1 MNDDIAAIETKLA
14 AARTRL
20 ILDNPFLGSLVMH
33 LPLKAADPK
42 WCETT
47 ATDARYFYYNPGYIA
62 RLTLEQTQFVLAH
75 EAMHCA
81 LSHFARRNH
90 RQKHRWDVACDY
102 AVNMILD
109 DERMHG
115 PEDALMNAAYRG
127 LTAEEIYPLL
137 HEDPPE
143 KTQDMHLFDNEAP
156 AEADGSEADARP
168 GSGGRSHDASAEG
181 GGESESMERGAGQ
194 GRGEEEDRREGGD
207 GRPQR
212 QDAQDRQ
219 PQEASDVQQVPPPPP
234 MDPDK
239 LDEQWKSRLAAAA
252 QAARQAGKLS
262 QSLMRFVDNLLAPQ
276 LPWRALLAR
285 YMMNAARDDYSFQR
299 TSRRD
304 TGAALMPRLYSQSV
318 NVVVALDTSGS
329 IKDEELR
336 EFLSEVDALK
346 GQVRAEVILHACDDK
361 LCAAGPWRFAQ
372 WEPVTLPEGVSG
384 KGGTDFRPVF
394 EWLDRE
400 RLNPDLLVYFTDAEG
415 QFPERE
421 PHYPVVWLVKGK
433 APVPFG
439 IRIQLN

>member
-1 MNDDIAAIETKLA
+1 MSAAHDLSAIETKLA

-20 ILDNPFLGSLVMH
+20 ILDKPFLGSLVMH

-47 ATDARYFYYNPGYIA
+47 ATDARHFYYNPAYIA

-115 PEDALMNAAYRG
+115 PEDALIDAKYRG

-143 KTQDMHLFDNEAP
+143 KTQDMHLFDSDSN
-156 AEADGSEADARP
+156 
-168 GSGGRSHDASAEG
+168 EG
-181 GGESESMERGAGQ
+181 GGESESMEQDAGQ
-194 GRGEEEDRREGGD
+194 GQGEQDKDERSEGGG
-207 GRPQR
+207 GRPQQ
-212 QDAQDRQ
+212 QDGQGSEPQQ
-219 PQEASDVQQVPPPPP
+219 PSDVQEAPPQPP
-234 MDPDK
+234 MDLDK

-262 QSLMRFVDNLLAPQ
+262 PSLMRLVDNLLAPQ

-329 IKDEELR
+329 IKDQELR

-346 GQVRAEVILHACDDK
+346 GQVRAEVVLHACDDK
-361 LCAAGPWRFAQ
+361 LCPGGPWRFAQ
-372 WEPVTLPEGVSG
+372 WEAITLPEGISG

-394 EWLDRE
+394 DWIERE

-421 PHYPVVWLVKGK
+421 PQFPVVWLVKGK

-439 IRIQLN
+439 ARIQLN

>member
-1 MNDDIAAIETKLA
+1 MAHDLSALETKLA

-20 ILDNPFLGSLVMH
+20 ILEKPFLGSLVMH
-33 LPLKAADPK
+33 LPLKAADAK
-42 WCETT
+42 WCKTT
-47 ATDARYFYYNPGYIA
+47 ATDARHFYFNPDYIG

-109 DERMHG
+109 EERMA
-115 PEDALMNAAYRG
+115 PPDNALMSASYRG

-143 KTQDMHLFDNEAP
+143 ETQDTHLFDNSPPQGGEGEP
-156 AEADGSEADARP
+156 EQQERQDGQDQEQKSDGEPNAGEDNP
-168 GSGGRSHDASAEG
+168 GSSGAEEGEG
-181 GGESESMERGAGQ
+181 GQ
-194 GRGEEEDRREGGD
+194 
-207 GRPQR
+207 
-212 QDAQDRQ
+212 
-219 PQEASDVQQVPPPPP
+219 ASQANENQPPPPP
-234 MDPDK
+234 PADPDK

-262 QSLMRFVDNLLAPQ
+262 QSLMRFVDDLLAPQ

-299 TSRRD
+299 TSRRE
-304 TGAALMPRLYSQSV
+304 GAALMPRLYSQGV

-329 IKDEELR
+329 VTREELQA
-336 EFLSEVDALK
+336 FLSEIDALK
-346 GQVRAEVILHACDDK
+346 AQVRADVTLHACDDK
-361 LCAAGPWRFAQ
+361 LDPAGPWKYAL
-372 WEPVTLPEGVSG
+372 WEAMVLPEQISG
-384 KGGTDFRPVF
+384 GGGTDFRPVF
-394 EWLDRE
+394 DWLQRE
-400 RLNPDLLVYFTDAEG
+400 QLNPDLLVYFTDAEG
-415 QFPERE
+415 KFPERE
-421 PHYPVVWLVKGK
+421 PAFPVVWLVKGK

-439 IRIQLN
+439 VRVQLNA

>member
-1 MNDDIAAIETKLA
+1 MKTNIAALETKLA

-20 ILDNPFLGSLVMH
+20 ILEKPFLGSLVMH

-47 ATDARYFYYNPGYIA
+47 ATDARSFYFNPDYIA

-81 LSHFARRNH
+81 LSHFARRHH

-109 DERMHG
+109 EERMQG
-115 PEDALMNAAYRG
+115 PDNALMSATYRG

-137 HEDPPE
+137 HQDPSE
-143 KTQDMHLFDNEAP
+143 QTQDMHLFDNEP
-156 AEADGSEADARP
+156 SE
-168 GSGGRSHDASAEG
+168 GSGEGEPQEQEQGQGQGQEPESEQREGEG
-181 GGESESMERGAGQ
+181 GAPE
-194 GRGEEEDRREGGD
+194 
-207 GRPQR
+207 P
-212 QDAQDRQ
+212 QDAAGNEPQ
-219 PQEASDVQQVPPPPP
+219 PASQAREAPPPPS
-234 MDPDK
+234 DPAK

-262 QSLMRFVDNLLAPQ
+262 QSLMRFVDELLSPQ

-299 TSRRD
+299 PSRRESE
-304 TGAALMPRLYSQSV
+304 ALMPRLYSQSV

-329 IKDEELR
+329 VTSDELR
-336 EFLSEVDALK
+336 AFLGEIDALK
-346 GQVRAEVILHACDDK
+346 AQVRAGVTLHACDDK
-361 LCAAGPWRFAQ
+361 LDPHGPWRFAM
-372 WEPVTLPEGVSG
+372 WETMDLPGEISG
-384 KGGTDFRPVF
+384 GGGTDFRPVF
-394 EWLDRE
+394 EWVERDR
-400 RLNPDLLVYFTDAEG
+400 LAPDLLVYFTDAEG
-415 QFPERE
+415 RFPERE

-433 APVPFG
+433 AGVPFG

>member
-1 MNDDIAAIETKLA
+1 MNDDNAAIETKLA

-20 ILDNPFLGSLVMH
+20 ILDQPFLGALVMH

-42 WCETT
+42 WCATT
-47 ATDARYFYYNPGYIA
+47 ATDARHFYYNPGYIG

-109 DERMHG
+109 EERMRG

-143 KTQDMHLFDNEAP
+143 KTQDMHLFDNE
-156 AEADGSEADARP
+156 S
-168 GSGGRSHDASAEG
+168 SEG
-181 GGESESMERGAGQ
+181 GGESESMEQDAGQ
-194 GRGEEEDRREGGD
+194 GQGSQDRKDQSEGGG
-207 GRPQR
+207 GRPQ
-212 QDAQDRQ
+212 QQEGQGSQ
-219 PQEASDVQQVPPPPP
+219 PQEASNVQEAPPPPP

-252 QAARQAGKLS
+252 HAARQAGKLS
-262 QSLMRFVDNLLAPQ
+262 QSLMRLVDNLLAPQ

-329 IKDEELR
+329 VKDEELR

-346 GQVRAEVILHACDDK
+346 GQVRAEVVLHACDDK
-361 LCAAGPWRFAQ
+361 LCANGPWRFAQ
-372 WEPVTLPEGVSG
+372 WEPVTLPEMVSG

-394 EWLDRE
+394 EWLERE
-400 RLNPDLLVYFTDAEG
+400 RLNPDLLIYFTDAEG
-415 QFPERE
+415 KFPERE
-421 PHYPVVWLVKGK
+421 PQYPVVWLVKGK

-439 IRIQLN
+439 VRIQLN

>member
-1 MNDDIAAIETKLA
+1 MARDLAQLETKLA

-20 ILDNPFLGSLVMH
+20 ILEKPFLGALVMH
-33 LPLKAADPK
+33 LPLKAADAK

-47 ATDARYFYYNPGYIA
+47 ATDARSFYYNPDYIA

-109 DERMHG
+109 EERMQG
-115 PEDALMNAAYRG
+115 PENALMSAVYRG

-143 KTQDMHLFDNEAP
+143 KTQDMHLFDS
-156 AEADGSEADARP
+156 D
-168 GSGGRSHDASAEG
+168 SAEG
-181 GGESESMERGAGQ
+181 SNQAESQASDDGQAQGKDSGQADDARQDDGAGGQPVQAEDQ
-194 GRGEEEDRREGGD
+194 GAGTRQERDEQPGD
-207 GRPQR
+207 ETQAR
-212 QDAQDRQ
+212 QDA
-219 PQEASDVQQVPPPPP
+219 PTTPPPPP
-234 MDPDK
+234 SDPAK

-285 YMMNAARDDYSFQR
+285 YLMNAARDDYSFQR
-299 TSRRD
+299 ASRREGD
-304 TGAALMPRLYSQSV
+304 ALMPRLHSQSV

-329 IKDEELR
+329 ITRDELL
-336 EFLSEVDALK
+336 EFLGEIDALK
-346 GQVRAEVILHACDDK
+346 AQVRATVTLHACDDK
-361 LCAAGPWRFAQ
+361 LDTQGPWRYAM
-372 WEPVTLPEGVSG
+372 WENMALPAEISG
-384 KGGTDFRPVF
+384 GGGTDFRPVF
-394 EWLDRE
+394 AWLEDDRQT
-400 RLNPDLLVYFTDAEG
+400 PDLLLYFTDADG
-415 QFPERE
+415 RFPERE
-421 PHYPVVWLVKGK
+421 PAYPVIWLVKGK
-433 APVPFG
+433 APIPFG
-439 IRIQLN
+439 TRIQLN

>member
-1 MNDDIAAIETKLA
+1 MTSNPRHEGAGVQDDLFAIETKLA

-20 ILDNPFLGSLVMH
+20 ILDKPFLGSLVMH

-42 WCETT
+42 WCKTT
-47 ATDARYFYYNPGYIA
+47 ATDARFFYYNPGYIG

-137 HEDPPE
+137 NEDPPE
-143 KTQDMHLFDNEAP
+143 KTQDMHLFD
-156 AEADGSEADARP
+156 
-168 GSGGRSHDASAEG
+168 HDASDGGESASIKQDAGQGQGDEDKDRHSEG
-181 GGESESMERGAGQ
+181 GG
-194 GRGEEEDRREGGD
+194 
-207 GRPQR
+207 GRPQ
-212 QDAQDRQ
+212 QQVGFGSQ
-219 PQEASDVQQVPPPPP
+219 PQEAACVQEAPPPPP

-239 LDEQWKSRLAAAA
+239 LGEQWKSRLAAAA
-252 QAARQAGKLS
+252 QAARQAGKMS
-262 QSLMRFVDNLLAPQ
+262 QSLMRLIDNLLAPQ

-304 TGAALMPRLYSQSV
+304 TGAALMPRLYSQGVS
-318 NVVVALDTSGS
+318 VVVALDTSGS

-346 GQVRAEVILHACDDK
+346 GQVRAEVVLHACDDK
-361 LCAAGPWRFAQ
+361 LCAGGPWRFAQ
-372 WEPVTLPEGVSG
+372 WEPITLPEGLSG
-384 KGGTDFRPVF
+384 KGGTDFRPIF
-394 EWLDRE
+394 EWIDRE
-400 RLNPDLLVYFTDAEG
+400 RLNPDLLVYFTDAKG

-433 APVPFG
+433 ATVPFG
-439 IRIQLN
+439 VRIQLN

>member
-1 MNDDIAAIETKLA
+1 MQGDLSAIETKLA

-20 ILDNPFLGSLVMH
+20 ILDKPFLGSLVMH

-47 ATDARYFYYNPGYIA
+47 ATDARYFYYNPAYIA

-109 DERMHG
+109 DERMRG

-143 KTQDMHLFDNEAP
+143 KTQDMHLFDNE
-156 AEADGSEADARP
+156 S
-168 GSGGRSHDASAEG
+168 SEG
-181 GGESESMERGAGQ
+181 GGEAESMEQDAGQ
-194 GRGEEEDRREGGD
+194 GQGDQDKDRQSEGGG
-207 GRPQR
+207 GRPQQ
-212 QDAQDRQ
+212 QDGTGSQ
-219 PQEASDVQQVPPPPP
+219 PQEAGDVQEAPPQPP
-234 MDPDK
+234 MDPDR

-252 QAARQAGKLS
+252 QAARQAGKMS

-329 IKDEELR
+329 VKDEELR

-346 GQVRAEVILHACDDK
+346 GQVRAEVTLHACDEK
-361 LCAAGPWRFAQ
+361 LCAGGPWRFAQ

-394 EWLDRE
+394 EWIERE
-400 RLNPDLLVYFTDAEG
+400 RLSPDLLVYFTDAEG
-415 QFPERE
+415 QFPEHE
-421 PHYPVVWLVKGK
+421 PRYPVVWLVKGK

-439 IRIQLN
+439 ARIQLN

>member
-1 MNDDIAAIETKLA
+1 MNDDNAAIETKLA

-20 ILDNPFLGSLVMH
+20 ILDQPFLGALVMH

-42 WCETT
+42 WCATT
-47 ATDARYFYYNPGYIA
+47 ATDARHFYYNPGYIG

-109 DERMHG
+109 EERMRG

-143 KTQDMHLFDNEAP
+143 KTQDMHLFDNE
-156 AEADGSEADARP
+156 S
-168 GSGGRSHDASAEG
+168 SEG
-181 GGESESMERGAGQ
+181 GGEAESMEQDAYQGQ
-194 GRGEEEDRREGGD
+194 GDQDKDQQSEGGG
-207 GRPQR
+207 GRPQQ
-212 QDAQDRQ
+212 QDGQGSQ
-219 PQEASDVQQVPPPPP
+219 PQEAGDVEDAPPQPP

-252 QAARQAGKLS
+252 QAARQAGKMS

-329 IKDEELR
+329 VKDEELR
-336 EFLSEVDALK
+336 EFLTEVDALK
-346 GQVRAEVILHACDDK
+346 GQVRAEVTLHACDDK
-361 LCAAGPWRFAQ
+361 LCEGGPWRFAQ
-372 WEPVTLPEGVSG
+372 WEPVTLPEGLSG

-394 EWLDRE
+394 DWLERE
-400 RLNPDLLVYFTDAEG
+400 RLNPDLLVYFTDAQG

-421 PHYPVVWLVKGK
+421 PQYPVVWLVKGK
-433 APVPFG
+433 AAVPFG
-439 IRIQLN
+439 ARIQLN

>member
-1 MNDDIAAIETKLA
+1 MSAAHDLTAIETKLA

-20 ILDNPFLGSLVMH
+20 ILDKPFLGSLVMH

-42 WCETT
+42 WCATT
-47 ATDARYFYYNPGYIA
+47 ATDARHFYYNPAYIA

-81 LSHFARRNH
+81 LSHFARRGH

-115 PEDALMNAAYRG
+115 PDDALIDAKYRG

-143 KTQDMHLFDNEAP
+143 KTQDMHLFDN
-156 AEADGSEADARP
+156 DSN
-168 GSGGRSHDASAEG
+168 EG
-181 GGESESMERGAGQ
+181 GGESESMEQDAGRGQ
-194 GRGEEEDRREGGD
+194 GEQDKDERSEGGG
-207 GRPQR
+207 GRPQQ
-212 QDAQDRQ
+212 QDGQGSEPQQ
-219 PQEASDVQQVPPPPP
+219 PSDVQEAPPQPP

-262 QSLMRFVDNLLAPQ
+262 PSLMRLVDNLLAPQ

-329 IKDEELR
+329 IKDQELR

-346 GQVRAEVILHACDDK
+346 GQVRAEVVLHACDDK
-361 LCAAGPWRFAQ
+361 LCPGGPWRFAQ
-372 WEPVTLPEGVSG
+372 WEAITLPEGLSG

-394 EWLDRE
+394 DWIERE

-421 PHYPVVWLVKGK
+421 PQYPVVWLVKGK

-439 IRIQLN
+439 ARIQLN

>member
-1 MNDDIAAIETKLA
+1 MNDDNAAIETKLA

-20 ILDNPFLGSLVMH
+20 ILDQPFLGALVMH

-42 WCETT
+42 WCATT
-47 ATDARYFYYNPGYIA
+47 ATDARYFYYNPSYIG

-109 DERMHG
+109 DERMRG

-143 KTQDMHLFDNEAP
+143 KTQDMHLFDNE
-156 AEADGSEADARP
+156 S
-168 GSGGRSHDASAEG
+168 SEG
-181 GGESESMERGAGQ
+181 GGESESMEQDAGQ
-194 GRGEEEDRREGGD
+194 GQGNEDREDQSEGGG
-207 GRPQR
+207 GRPQ
-212 QDAQDRQ
+212 QQEGQGSQ
-219 PQEASDVQQVPPPPP
+219 PQEASDVQEAPPPPP

-252 QAARQAGKLS
+252 HAARQAGKLS
-262 QSLMRFVDNLLAPQ
+262 QSLMRLVDNLLAPQ

-346 GQVRAEVILHACDDK
+346 GQVRAEVTLHACDDK
-361 LCAAGPWRFAQ
+361 LCAHGPWRFAQ

-394 EWLDRE
+394 EWLERE

-415 QFPERE
+415 KFPERE
-421 PHYPVVWLVKGK
+421 PQYPVVWLVKGK

-439 IRIQLN
+439 VRIQLN

>member
-1 MNDDIAAIETKLA
+1 MGEGWGVRSKGRSVADDLTAIETKLA

-20 ILDNPFLGSLVMH
+20 ILDKPFLGSLVMH

-47 ATDARYFYYNPGYIA
+47 ATDARYFYYNPAYIA

-109 DERMHG
+109 DERMRG
-115 PEDALMNAAYRG
+115 PDDALIDAKYRG

-137 HEDPPE
+137 PESPPE
-143 KTQDMHLFDNEAP
+143 KTQDLHLFENEASKGGGE
-156 AEADGSEADARP
+156 AESMEQDAGQGQGDQDKDRQ
-168 GSGGRSHDASAEG
+168 SEG
-181 GGESESMERGAGQ
+181 GG
-194 GRGEEEDRREGGD
+194 
-207 GRPQR
+207 GRPQQ
-212 QDAQDRQ
+212 QDGQGSEPQQ
-219 PQEASDVQQVPPPPP
+219 PSDVEEAPPQPP

-285 YMMNAARDDYSFQR
+285 YMMQVARDDYSFQR

-336 EFLSEVDALK
+336 EFVSEVDALK
-346 GQVRAEVILHACDDK
+346 GQVRAEVVLHACDDK
-361 LCAAGPWRFAQ
+361 LCAGGPWRFAQ
-372 WEPVTLPEGVSG
+372 WEAITLPEGLSG

-394 EWLDRE
+394 EWIERE
-400 RLNPDLLVYFTDAEG
+400 HLNPDLLIYFTDAEG
-415 QFPERE
+415 RFPERE
-421 PHYPVVWLVKGK
+421 PQFPVVWLVKGK

-439 IRIQLN
+439 VRIQLN